1 MTHPRRAAAAAVIAV
16 LGAACV
22 AFAPTA
28 DANTTTCH
36 GLPVT
41 VEGAVGTEGDDVMR
55 APLDAWEGVEGLGGD
70 DTICLVDGRPGS
82 RDPQF
87 FADAGPGDDVV
98 VFEATYSASVILG
111 AGSDRFIGNDV
122 GAYVYTGASAPIPG
136 GVGYFGQTDSEADVV
151 LGGAGRDSVYSGDT
165 GGFAANPDRIATG
178 GSNVD
183 LDRVFYAGRMTP
195 DGELDNGSS
204 RDLLF
209 LVGPWGPG
217 ELSIDNV
224 AGRADLAGTEVLRW
238 SSVRQF
244 VVDERPAALRF
255 VGGPAP
261 EHLAVG
267 DYQLGA
273 PGAPMTVDVVTRGGG
288 DYVSLAGAL
297 RGRIRL
303 GGGHDHWPSGVR
315 VTARAS
321 TSDRTWRAGR
331 ERSERAP
338 TCRGS
343 TGSSCSAPTSRRSAP
358 GGPTRSTPS
367 GGVLGC
373 RAGAV
378 PTASPPID
386 ATGWSTARAG
396 GTDAPAPSCA
406 VASCPDERVRTPESI
421 AAAWLK
427 SAGASAEHEHWA
439 LSLSETQG
447 PAARGGAGVR
457 RAGRRRCARRR
468 GPRRHRALRP
478 PRPP

>member
-1 MTHPRRAAAAAVIAV
+1 MTHPRRAAAAAAV

-22 AFAPTA
+22 ALAPPA
-28 DANTTTCH
+28 GAGATTCQ
-36 GLPVT
+36 GLAVT
-41 VEGAVGTEGDDVMR
+41 VEGAVGTEGDDVML
-55 APLDAWEGVEGLGGD
+55 APLDAWEGVEGRGGN

-98 VFEATYSASVILG
+98 VLEATYSASVILG

-122 GAYVYTGASAPIPG
+122 GAHVYTGASAPIPG

-165 GGFAANPDRIATG
+165 GGFTANPDRIATG

-183 LDRVFYAGRMTP
+183 LDSVFYAGRMTP
-195 DGELDNGSS
+195 DGALDNGSS

-209 LVGPWGPG
+209 LVGSWGPG

-224 AGRADLAGTEVLRW
+224 AGRAELAGTEVLRW

-297 RGRIRL
+297 RGRVRL
-303 GGGHDHWPSGVR
+303 GGGHDSLALGGACDRTRVDLGSHLACWEGTERARTDLSGIDR
-315 VTARAS
+315 ILLLSPDVTAIGTGRADTIHALGRGS
-321 TSDRTWRAGR
+321 RVFGRAGLDDLAAHR
-331 ERSERAP
+331 RDGVVHGGSGRDRCSGAEQ
-338 TCRGS
+338 RG
-343 TGSSCSAPTSRRSAP
+343 CE
-358 GGPTRSTPS
+358 
-367 GGVLGC
+367 L
-373 RAGAV
+373 
-378 PTASPPID
+378 
-386 ATGWSTARAG
+386 
-396 GTDAPAPSCA
+396 
-406 VASCPDERVRTPESI
+406 
-421 AAAWLK
+421 
-427 SAGASAEHEHWA
+427 
-439 LSLSETQG
+439 
-447 PAARGGAGVR
+447 
-457 RAGRRRCARRR
+457 
-468 GPRRHRALRP
+468 PR
-478 PRPP
+478 

>member
-1 MTHPRRAAAAAVIAV
+1 MRTERLTAVVATGVLAAGLVLQVGTTAVHAT
-16 LGAACV
+16 
-22 AFAPTA
+22 PE
-28 DANTTTCH
+28 TCQ
-36 GLPVT
+36 GLPVS

-55 APLDAWEGVEGLGGD
+55 APLDAWEGVEGLGGN

-136 GVGYFGQTDSEADVV
+136 GVGYFGQTDAEADVV

-183 LDRVFYAGRMTP
+183 LDSVFYAGRMTP
-195 DGELDNGSS
+195 EGDLDNGSS

-209 LVGPWGPG
+209 LVGSWGPG

-224 AGRADLAGTEVLRW
+224 AGRAELAGTEVLRW

-255 VGGPAP
+255 LGGPAP

-267 DYQLGA
+267 DYQLAA
-273 PGAPMTVDVVTRGGG
+273 PGSPMTVDVVARDGG
-288 DYVSLAGAL
+288 DHVSLAGAL

-303 GGGHDHWPSGVR
+303 GSGHDSLALGGACDRTRVDLGSHLACWEEAERTRTDLSGIDR
-315 VTARAS
+315 ILLLSPDVTAIGTGRAD
-321 TSDRTWRAGR
+321 TIEALG
-331 ERSERAP
+331 
-338 TCRGS
+338 RGS
-343 TGSSCSAPTSRRSAP
+343 RVSGR
-358 GGPTRSTPS
+358 GGPDRLAAHRRD
-367 GGVLGC
+367 GV
-373 RAGAV
+373 V
-378 PTASPPID
+378 
-386 ATGWSTARAG
+386 
-396 GTDAPAPSCA
+396 
-406 VASCPDERVRTPESI
+406 
-421 AAAWLK
+421 
-427 SAGASAEHEHWA
+427 
-439 LSLSETQG
+439 
-447 PAARGGAGVR
+447 RGGR
-457 RAGRRRCARRR
+457 GRDRCSGAELR
-468 GPRRHRALRP
+468 GCELPR
-478 PRPP
+478 